1 MHYEP
6 IHFLRLHCTYIILD
20 LLQHL
25 PPQDFK
31 SPDKKTPIPIGLK
44 KKKESQNTNAIPWHV
59 PPVYSGHIR

>member
-44 KKKESQNTNAIPWHV
+44 KKRNLRILMLSLGMYPLCTQNT
-59 PPVYSGHIR
+59 